1 MLDGHLDE
9 VNEAVFSPD
18 GSHIASAS
26 NDKTARIWLA
36 LKVTDPPRAACDW
49 LEKIGTDL
57 GDLTYQIVGQ
67 KIEPICGLH
76 APLEIDL
83 SQLRD

>member
-9 VNEAVFSPD
+9 VNGAVFSPD

-36 LKVTDPPRAACDW
+36 LKVTDPLRAACDW
-49 LEKIGTDL
+49 LKKIVL
-57 GDLTYQIVGQ
+57 I
-67 KIEPICGLH
+67 
-76 APLEIDL
+76 
-83 SQLRD
+83 